1 MHVRAV
7 PGTLQ
12 GGGAPFESTHWSV
25 VLLAAQSQSP
35 QSAQTAL
42 ATFCQMYWPPL
53 YTFVRRRGHPPSDAQ
68 DLVQAFFAH
77 MLEEDT
83 LSRASRERGRLR
95 TFLLGSLQN
104 FLANEYHHSQ
114 RLKRGGG
121 QQIVSMDDQLVA
133 AEAAIVGT
141 ALTDEAAGY
150 DKSWAS
156 AVVKQAWERL
166 ESAMIAEGKKEL
178 IGVLKP
184 FVLGGVAT
192 PLSQESA
199 AAGLRMPIS
208 SFRNALLRLR
218 QRYRDSL
225 RAEVART
232 VSDATEIDE
241 ETHYLFR
248 VLLS

>member
-1 MHVRAV
+1 V
-7 PGTLQ
+7 
-12 GGGAPFESTHWSV
+12 
-25 VLLAAQSQSP
+25 LAAQSQSP
-35 QSAQTAL
+35 ESAQAAL

-53 YTFVRRRGHPPSDAQ
+53 YTFVRRRGHQPNDAQ

-77 MLEEDT
+77 MLEENT

-121 QQIVSMDDQLVA
+121 RQIVSMDDQLIA
-133 AEAAIVGT
+133 AEAAIV
-141 ALTDEAAGY
+141 ASSPTDETAGY
-150 DKSWAS
+150 DKNWAS
-156 AVVKQAWERL
+156 AVLKQAWERL
-166 ESAMIAEGKKEL
+166 ENAMIAGGKKEL
-178 IGVLKP
+178 IDVLKP
-184 FVLGGVAT
+184 FVLGGVAV
-192 PLSQESA
+192 PPSQEEA

-218 QRYRDSL
+218 QRYRECL

-232 VSDATEIDE
+232 VSDTSEIDE
-241 ETHYLFR
+241 ETHYLLR
-248 VLLS
+248 VLVS